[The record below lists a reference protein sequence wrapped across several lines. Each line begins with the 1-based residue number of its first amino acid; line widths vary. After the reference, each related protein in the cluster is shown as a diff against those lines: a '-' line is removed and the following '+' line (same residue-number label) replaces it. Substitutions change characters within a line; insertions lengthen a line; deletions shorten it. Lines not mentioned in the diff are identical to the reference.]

1 MKVLCQLR
9 RVDPEDVQEELS
21 EIQSSVKESEAGGGG
36 CILVWRAVL
45 SWKMIQR

>member
-1 MKVLCQLR
+1 MRVLSKIR
-9 RVDPEDVQEELS
+9 RADPEDVQEELS

-36 CILVWRAVL
+36 CLLTWRAAL